1 MQGSLPGQLRRP
13 ELKQLAT
20 GKLLVAARGLP
31 DPNFA
36 ESIVLLADFS
46 SEGAMGVIVNRQ
58 TDATLARIAPGLAP
72 PGGRPTLLFF
82 GGPVQVPGVL
92 ALVRAPRAPA
102 DTRHIFGD
110 VYLVNTRKALEE
122 MIGQGTEAARLRI
135 YVGYAGWAADQ
146 LNAETA
152 RGSWHVLEG
161 DSDVVFDRDPATAW
175 ERQVRRSEALQAD
188 RRKVPLADAPCTM
201 LDARRTVIAET
212 DSRRESR
219 VAFSSLPLVPG
230 PQPLATVNL
239 HP

>member
-46 SEGAMGVIVNRQ
+46 SDGAMGIIVNRQ
-58 TDATLARIAPGLAP
+58 TDTTLARIAPGLTQ
-72 PGGRPTLLFF
+72 PGGRPRVLFF
-82 GGPVQVPGVL
+82 GGPVQAPGVL

-110 VYLVNTRKALEE
+110 VYLVNTRAALEE
-122 MIGQGTEAARLRI
+122 MVGQGTEAARLRI

-152 RGSWHVLEG
+152 RGAWHVLEG
-161 DSDVVFDRDPATAW
+161 DGEVVFDRDPATAW

-188 RRKVPLADAPCTM
+188 RSTVPLSNAQCKMHDAQCTA
-201 LDARRTVIAET
+201 LRESGVAATRTVAR
-212 DSRRESR
+212 SRE
-219 VAFSSLPLVPG
+219 P
-230 PQPLATVNL
+230 
-239 HP
+239 